1 MGQHR
6 QGEQLPMVKFREM
19 IRLHDLGYNQSEIA
33 RSCVVARAT
42 VQDYL
47 RRAAAKGLSYEQ
59 LLQMSDS
66 EAQALLGKG
75 KPPQVDAATVDFERV
90 HRELQRKGVT
100 LALLWQEGLDQATWT
115 FSYAQFCRRYGQWKG
130 QHNLS
135 MRQVHNGGEKV
146 FVDYCGLT
154 VTVIDAE
161 TGTEREAQIFVACL
175 GASSYTFAEAT
186 PSQALPCWLG
196 SHQRA
201 LTFFGGVPAAIVP
214 DNLKSGV
221 NAPCRYEPG
230 INRSYQEFAEHYQV
244 AILPARP
251 QQFSLWK

>member
-1 MGQHR
+1 
-6 QGEQLPMVKFREM
+6 MVKFREI
-19 IRLHDLGYNQSEIA
+19 IRLHALGYNQSEIA

-47 RRAAAKGLSYEQ
+47 RLAAAKGLSYEH

-75 KPPQVDAATVDFERV
+75 KLPQETATTVDFERV

-100 LALLWQEGLDQATWT
+100 LALLWQEGLDQAAWT

-135 MRQVHNGGEKV
+135 MRQVHKGGEKV

-154 VTVIDAE
+154 VPVIDAD
-161 TGTEREAQIFVACL
+161 TGTESKAQIFVACL

-186 PSQALPCWLG
+186 PSQALPHWLG

-201 LTFFGGVPAAIVP
+201 LSLLGRG
-214 DNLKSGV
+214 
-221 NAPCRYEPG
+221 
-230 INRSYQEFAEHYQV
+230 
-244 AILPARP
+244 ARRHRAR
-251 QQFSLWK
+251 